1 MRYAPEFKKSPSH
14 LLKKFAVCDIPLY
27 DICDYNVTRDR
38 CKELGCCFYKGVCYE
53 KAVPTYV
60 QVFSALIIIVAVAF
74 VVTIIYRWFLR
85 AQAQSWG
92 RQPQQRVAQ
101 ESRKEKEVSAGQTL
115 SPRTS
120 EKLGDTP
127 SGETL
132 PVTSTGLSQSGTEER
147 GEEATVTITH
157 AEESLD

>member
-74 VVTIIYRWFLR
+74 VVTIIYR
-85 AQAQSWG
+85 
-92 RQPQQRVAQ
+92 VAQ